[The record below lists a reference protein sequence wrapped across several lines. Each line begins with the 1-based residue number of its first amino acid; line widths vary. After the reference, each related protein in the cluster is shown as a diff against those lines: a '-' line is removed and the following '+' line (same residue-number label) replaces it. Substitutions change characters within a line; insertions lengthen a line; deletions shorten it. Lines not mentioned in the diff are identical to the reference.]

1 MNCAN
6 TSVRDSFDGSMS
18 QSKREAVIARF
29 SEPLPVKKRK
39 KKSNVIEPDVGA
51 KGKKKKDEK
60 KAPLEVPSVMLI
72 SLKAGALGLNL
83 TVASQ
88 VFLMDPWWQAS
99 IEAQGMHW
107 FSPLFQS
114 RVIDLN
120 FVHIKFSH
128 RSSSSNWTNE
138 KVSPCRSRYIE
149 ARLKFFMNFLQC
161 SSIPIDC

>member
-99 IEAQGMHW
+99 IEAQGKHF
-107 FSPLFQS
+107 FSPL
-114 RVIDLN
+114 
-120 FVHIKFSH
+120 
-128 RSSSSNWTNE
+128 
-138 KVSPCRSRYIE
+138 
-149 ARLKFFMNFLQC
+149 
-161 SSIPIDC
+161 